1 MRILPVL
8 LLLVG
13 CASSQVPTPVV
24 PVEAPERIDPG
35 ASSVESEIGGMSQED
50 VEETFAKLQDPI
62 LRCVRDGAARVREMG
77 GRFAIKL
84 RIARDGTVRT
94 AYLSESTLGD
104 RETELCVL
112 SLARETRWPRPK
124 GGEGVAERSFDVDA
138 SVEPI
143 QWKAEKA
150 KSAKKNVGEKLKR
163 CALASQA
170 PFVATAYIDT
180 KGRVVSAGVAPPD
193 AASEEK
199 ADCVVQAVRAMKFR
213 SPGGK
218 PAKITFEL

>member
-1 MRILPVL
+1 MRILLPL
-8 LLLVG
+8 FLLVG
-13 CASSQVPTPVV
+13 CASQVSAPVV
-24 PVEAPERIDPG
+24 AVEVPEKIDPG
-35 ASSVESEIGGMSQED
+35 ASSVESEIGGMNHED

-62 LRCVRDGAARVREMG
+62 FACVRDGAARVREMG
-77 GRFAIKL
+77 GHFAVKL
-84 RIARDGTVRT
+84 RIARDGTVRS

-124 GGEGVAERSFDVDA
+124 GGEGLAERSFDVDA

-143 QWKAEKA
+143 PWKSEKA
-150 KSAKKNVGEKLKR
+150 RTAKKNVGEKLKR
-163 CALASQA
+163 CALSSEAR
-170 PFVATAYIDT
+170 FVATAYVDT
-180 KGRVVSAGVAPPD
+180 KGRVLSAGVAPPD
-193 AASEEK
+193 AESEEK
-199 ADCVVQAVRAMKFR
+199 ADCVVEAVRAMKFR